1 MADSFTRALWSS
13 GIWLATAYGLGL
25 VVGANLNA
33 MDVVVDAGIMGAAT
47 LGSDFTHNIIGM
59 IPTTASSALVSGTYY
74 AGAQKAYRNDSN
86 YLVNFA
92 AGAANDVI
100 VDYVG
105 NMYYARSAMGAV
117 EDGGDGGVVLSA
129 N

>member
-25 VVGANLNA
+25 LVGANLNA

-105 NMYYARSAMGAV
+105 NMYYARSAAV
-117 EDGGDGGVVLSA
+117 GDIEDGGGVVLSA
-129 N
+129 A

>member
-1 MADSFTRALWSS
+1 MRGKCANYAVCAFFAKHRRVTEGPPKDRRRKNRKCTLSP
-13 GIWLATAYGLGL
+13 G
-25 VVGANLNA
+25 VGH
-33 MDVVVDAGIMGAAT
+33 G
-47 LGSDFTHNIIGM
+47 
-59 IPTTASSALVSGTYY
+59 Y

-105 NMYYARSAMGAV
+105 NMYYARSAAV
-117 EDGGDGGVVLSA
+117 GDIEYGGGVVLSA
-129 N
+129 A